1 MKFDNDTAVV
11 AVLMES
17 DPLGDNDKEKDG
29 TGDNEVEFNK
39 DDVPVM
45 FLLAVTPDVTL
56 NILEK
61 AIVRPS

>member
-1 MKFDNDTAVV
+1 M
-11 AVLMES
+11 MES